1 MTFNNR
7 IALVTGA
14 GRGIG
19 KAIAGVLAQSGVTV
33 ICVSKNE
40 ASCGAVAAELQA
52 AGGKARAVAVDVAD
66 GAAVAK
72 AAGDLLAE
80 FGNIDILVN
89 NAGITRDG
97 LLFRMSEEDWDS
109 VLATNLT
116 SAFHWTKYLG
126 RAMAQRRWGRIVNI
140 SSVAG
145 LAGNAGQANYSAAKA
160 GLIGFTK
167 SIAK

>member
-1 MTFNNR
+1 LLSCAPMKNRLAHSGAIRGTDSMTFNHR

-14 GRGIG
+14 AGIG

-40 ASCGAVAAELQA
+40 ASCGRGRGAPGG
-52 AGGKARAVAVDVAD
+52 GGKARALAVDVAD

-97 LLFRMSEEDWDS
+97 LLFRMSEEDWTWS
-109 VLATNLT
+109 WPRT
-116 SAFHWTKYLG
+116 
-126 RAMAQRRWGRIVNI
+126 
-140 SSVAG
+140 
-145 LAGNAGQANYSAAKA
+145 
-160 GLIGFTK
+160 
-167 SIAK
+167 